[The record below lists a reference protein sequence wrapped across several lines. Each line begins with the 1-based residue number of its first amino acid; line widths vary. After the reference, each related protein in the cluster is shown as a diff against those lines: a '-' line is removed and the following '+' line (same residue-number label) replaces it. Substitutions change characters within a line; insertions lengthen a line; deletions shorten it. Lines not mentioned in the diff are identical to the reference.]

1 MPPKSYSFWDNL
13 MEEQGVTAVI
23 DPGGPEL
30 VLVETN
36 YNVGDVIM
44 GEIVEDE

>member
-1 MPPKSYSFWDNL
+1 MGPKYSFWDFL
-13 MEEQGVTAVI
+13 MAEQGVAAGF

-44 GEIVEDE
+44 GEIVED